1 MSNIFRTGTHLH
13 NINDPESLDASD
25 GKMDPTQKKI
35 FIASLLALFTL

>member
-13 NINDPESLDASD
+13 HINDSEGLDGSD
-25 GKMDPTQKKI
+25 EKMDPTQKKI